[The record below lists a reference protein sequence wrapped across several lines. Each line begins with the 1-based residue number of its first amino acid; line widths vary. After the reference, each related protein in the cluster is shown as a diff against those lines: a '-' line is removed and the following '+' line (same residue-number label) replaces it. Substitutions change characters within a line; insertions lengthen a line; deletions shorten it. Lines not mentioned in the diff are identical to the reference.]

1 MCTNA
6 GDSGAQTY
14 NVSELTQVREN
25 YSQLQTAIRTVREQ
39 GASKVEYIG
48 IDGKTVNRYWNGATF
63 TDRRSSLYESQDPKY
78 KRNGIYKAKSK
89 PPKSWQN

>member
-25 YSQLQTAIRTVREQ
+25 YSQLQTAIRTAREQ

-48 IDGKTVNRYWNGATF
+48 IDGKTVNRY
-63 TDRRSSLYESQDPKY
+63 
-78 KRNGIYKAKSK
+78 
-89 PPKSWQN
+89 